1 MENEFQDGLE
11 EEELD
16 MKVEVV
22 VVERKLVLSACL
34 RSFVVSLRK
43 GFLDL

>member
-22 VVERKLVLSACL
+22 ERKLVLCACL
-34 RSFVVSLRK
+34 RSFVVSLRM